1 MESGEE
7 RTTHRGQFSPSTKW
21 GPRDGTWVVR
31 FLYLLG
37 PLNCPE
43 FLSTYGYWQSIKVSR
58 AQTIGLQEEKQRG
71 CR

>member
-1 MESGEE
+1 MCEHTCHGKWRGEDNS
-7 RTTHRGQFSPSTKW
+7 RGQFSPSTKW

-43 FLSTYGYWQSIKVSR
+43 FLSITV
-58 AQTIGLQEEKQRG
+58 IGNQ
-71 CR
+71 